1 MSVKILKCVNCGAK
15 LERDKNNNWH
25 CRNCGSIYLEKED
38 NIYIINNNNITKVYY
53 GAAGKSEENKD
64 KIAIYK
70 ARLYDEL
77 FDGSVAEA
85 RDYCVRLLNRE
96 PENNS
101 ITFVKKYIEKNLKQQ
116 NGRYSK
122 ISLYKALSILDEDL
136 ANSNIKFDK
145 EFYEYLN
152 RYLQK
157 YLAEDKYYNHYE
169 ITNLYE
175 LCLSI
180 EGMQNNIS
188 NAELRN
194 TFAALNYLIK
204 YKYDQD
210 KIAEQNKRDDI
221 DKMEKEWQKER
232 TKKKTII
239 IVASCLVV
247 FFIALSVIV
256 GVVRKNQR
264 VTVTYYASEGGYIA
278 RYNDNIKYT
287 EWYMCTV
294 QKNDDCDVM
303 VALPM
308 AGYEFAYWSDGVTTD
323 IRQDKNVTSSFEV
336 TAYFRLIE

>member
-1 MSVKILKCVNCGAK
+1 M
-15 LERDKNNNWH
+15 
-25 CRNCGSIYLEKED
+25 
-38 NIYIINNNNITKVYY
+38 
-53 GAAGKSEENKD
+53 
-64 KIAIYK
+64 
-70 ARLYDEL
+70 
-77 FDGSVAEA
+77 
-85 RDYCVRLLNRE
+85 
-96 PENNS
+96 
-101 ITFVKKYIEKNLKQQ
+101 
-116 NGRYSK
+116 
-122 ISLYKALSILDEDL
+122 
-136 ANSNIKFDK
+136 
-145 EFYEYLN
+145 
-152 RYLQK
+152 
-157 YLAEDKYYNHYE
+157 
-169 ITNLYE
+169 
-175 LCLSI
+175 
-180 EGMQNNIS
+180 
-188 NAELRN
+188 RN

-239 IVASCLVV
+239 LVASCLVV

-303 VALPM
+303 VALQM